1 MKNKLLNHLLVNKKS
16 SIKETMRVIDRGRL
30 GIAFVVDR
38 DKKLFSVVTDGD
50 IRRAILG
57 GINIEKSIEEIT
69 NKKPIVIK
77 GKFIEKEIQKL
88 RENKKVKERIPIS
101 GSLKIPVLD
110 ELGMVRDIVF
120 IYANKKDVFLPL
132 KSKLKFRQEGIK
144 KVLLTGGAGY
154 LGSVLCRKL
163 LNKGYKVRVLDNL
176 TYGDEG
182 IKELYGHKNFEFIKG
197 DVRNISEVIETL
209 REVDAAI
216 HLAAI
221 VGDPA
226 SQWDPKKTIEINYL
240 STKAV
245 AEACKYNQ
253 INKFLFTSTCSV
265 YGASKNPNDR
275 LDENSPLNPVSLYAE
290 TKIKSEE
297 GILSLADENFLPT
310 IFRFGTLYG
319 VSPRMRFDLVI
330 NTLTAKAAIE
340 KKISIFGGN
349 QWRPNLDVSDAAEA
363 CVIWLESPIGKSGG
377 EIFNVGG
384 NKQNYKIIEIGKL
397 IKKNIPETEVK
408 IEKGKDDSR
417 DYNVSFDKIAKVLGF
432 KVKKTMEKGILE
444 IKNLLESKKIKD
456 FNQSKYNNY
465 RFLSGKKERITFK

>member
-1 MKNKLLNHLLVNKKS
+1 MKNKSLNHLLVNKKS

-38 DKKLFSVVTDGD
+38 DKKLFGVVTDGD

-57 GINIEKSIEEIT
+57 GINIEKPIKIIT
-69 NKKPIVIK
+69 NKKPVTIK
-77 GKFIEKEIQKL
+77 KKYTEKEIRKL
-88 RENKKVKERIPIS
+88 KANEEIKSKIPVR
-101 GSLKIPVLD
+101 GSLKILVLD
-110 ELGMVRDIVF
+110 KFGRVKDIIFFYSDGENIFRPVKGQPKF
-120 IYANKKDVFLPL
+120 I
-132 KSKLKFRQEGIK
+132 QEGIK
-144 KVLLTGGAGY
+144 RVLLTGGAGY

-163 LNKGYKVRVLDNL
+163 LKKGYKVRVLDNL
-176 TYGDEG
+176 TYGNEG
-182 IKELYGHKNFEFIKG
+182 IKELYKNKNFEFFKG
-197 DVRNISEVIETL
+197 DVRNISEVTEAMK
-209 REVDAAI
+209 EVDAVI

-226 SQWDPKKTIEINYL
+226 SQLDPQKTIEINYL

-245 AEACKYNQ
+245 AETAKYNQ

-340 KKISIFGGN
+340 KKFSIFGGE
-349 QWRPNLDVSDAAEA
+349 QWRPNLEVSDTAQA
-363 CVIWLESPIGKSGG
+363 CFSWLEAPIGKVGG
-377 EIFNVGG
+377 EIFNVGV
-384 NKQNYKIIEIGKL
+384 NEQNCKIIEIGRIINKVNPEAEME
-397 IKKNIPETEVK
+397 IKKER
-408 IEKGKDDSR
+408 DDAR
-417 DYNVSFDKIAKVLGF
+417 DYNVSFDKIHRVLGF
-432 KVKKTMEKGILE
+432 KAKKTIEDGIRE
-444 IKNLLESKKIKD
+444 IKKMIKAKKIKN
-456 FNQSKYNNY
+456 FNQLKYSNY